1 MKKNMKKL
9 IALFMLLAL
18 TVASLAACGGG
29 SSPSNEPAG
38 NESNAQTPASADN
51 AVTKSTEAPTQ
62 AEIEAKGETTIV
74 TTAIADP
81 SGFDIFVST
90 AMNNEYGIYEGLLT
104 RTYDGYGPGIIS
116 EYEVADDGMS
126 MNFTIDDDIFT
137 VDGYQVKVDDV
148 LWCIEQHQQGNQSSN
163 AAIFDIANSKA
174 IDDTHG
180 VLAFTQK
187 FYPFM
192 LNNFWHLNITSRE
205 GYENASDHYY
215 YTAEGGTGPYKVV
228 GYDEGVEVRLT
239 KNENY
244 RGGYGTQ
251 NVDNIIVKI
260 VPEASQRLIMLEN
273 GEIDVMVSPNATDA
287 DYIQSLDGIEFANER
302 SSMSYYVAFNAVQDT
317 PLLNKDVRHAIC
329 YAMDNTAIV
338 NAAYKGLRFPAIS
351 AVAPQVQE
359 YSEAIEEA
367 AKTNIYSYDVEKA
380 KQLLKDAGYE
390 NGFTITL
397 AYDTSQFGMDTMS
410 QVIQGELSEIGITV
424 ELVPCDG
431 PTLKS
436 LSKGTDG
443 WDMLMDRCKLQDSVL
458 FPWNDKSNQNR
469 QSIGGWYD
477 EEFQTLLEEQLYEL
491 DPEVILHMN
500 DIYEDLAWHYHLCY
514 NTAQFAYRKG
524 ILDFRTR
531 GDNQLSPGD
540 WSYDYENADWLYD

>member
-1 MKKNMKKL
+1 MKRNIIKM
-9 IALFMLLAL
+9 IALFAALAL
-18 TVASLAACGGG
+18 TVASLAACGSNGG
-29 SSPSNEPAG
+29 NTPAT
-38 NESNAQTPASADN
+38 NAETNSQTPASADN
-51 AVTKSTEAPTQ
+51 AATKSTEAPSQ

-81 SGFDIFVST
+81 GGFDIFQST
-90 AMNNEYGIYEGLLT
+90 AMNNEYGIYEGLMT

-116 EYEVADDGMS
+116 EYEIAEDGMS
-126 MNFTIDDDIFT
+126 MDFTIDDDIFT
-137 VDGYQVKVDDV
+137 VDGHQIKVEDV
-148 LWCIEQHQQGNQSSN
+148 LWCIEMHQGSNQSSN
-163 AAIFDIANSKA
+163 AAIFDIANSKVV
-174 IDDTHG
+174 DDTHG
-180 VLAFTQK
+180 VLAFSQK

-192 LNNFWHLNITSRE
+192 LNNFWHLNVTSKE
-205 GYENASDHYY
+205 GYESSEDHYY
-215 YTAEGGTGPYKVV
+215 HTAAGSSGPYKVV

-260 VPEASQRLIMLEN
+260 VPEASQRLIMLES

-287 DYIQSLDGIEFANER
+287 DYIQGLDGIEFANER
-302 SSMSYYVAFNAVQDT
+302 SSMSYYVAFNAVQES
-317 PLLNKDVRHAIC
+317 PLLNNDVRKAIC
-329 YAMDNTAIV
+329 YAMNNEDIV
-338 NAAYKGLRFPAIS
+338 SAAYKGLRFPAIS

-359 YSEAIEEA
+359 YSEAIVEA
-367 AKTNIYSYDVEKA
+367 SKTNIYSYNLDKA
-380 KQLLKDAGYE
+380 KELMKQAGYE
-390 NGFTITL
+390 NGFSITL
-397 AYDTSQFGMDTMS
+397 SYDTSQFGMDVMS
-410 QVIQGELSEIGITV
+410 QVIQGELKDINIDVT
-424 ELVPCDG
+424 LVPCDG

-477 EEFQTLLEEQLYEL
+477 EEFQKLLEEQLYEL

-514 NTAQFAYRKG
+514 NTAQFAYRTG

-540 WSYDYENADWLYD
+540 WTYDYENADWLYD